1 MLAYLIILKDPLIIL
16 HTALVYYFELPQ
28 LFFISFIFYFHTIH
42 SFLSIKTIE
51 LSEDVKG
58 ILLLLLAMALSLQPP
73 LALLVIHPPLGRGTQ
88 HLQICSKRSGTK
100 SHLISL

>member
-16 HTALVYYFELPQ
+16 HTALVYYFKLPQ

-58 ILLLLLAMALSLQPP
+58 ILLLLLALALSLQPP
-73 LALLVIHPPLGRGTQ
+73 LAILVVHPPLGRVTQ
-88 HLQICSKRSGTK
+88 HLQI
-100 SHLISL
+100 